1 MAINNNPNQG
11 FTPMTQRLTYNDMKN
26 LKVGDLI
33 RFQRNHGTC
42 DTNPIDTIAVVM
54 VPFGQVFDKQ
64 GNVAPVVQTSGYP
77 VTCHNHHLFTI
88 VSQ

>member
-1 MAINNNPNQG
+1 
-11 FTPMTQRLTYNDMKN
+11 MTQRLTYNDMKN

-42 DTNPIDTIAVVM
+42 DTNPIDTVAVVT
-54 VPFGQVFDKQ
+54 VPFGKVFDKQ

-77 VTCHNHHLFTI
+77 VTSHNYHLFTI